1 MRAWLAVGLG
11 GVTALGMQA
20 LLESMARAA
29 RLPDSPLAAYG
40 VLFVALVLAGYVAGH
55 FVHNFHAVYGAL
67 AAVLYI
73 FVATTINAV
82 REVSIARQFGLGALA
97 PLDFLQLALT
107 DVVAMTGASCG
118 GWLAGRAS

>member
-11 GVTALGMQA
+11 GVTALGMQV
-20 LLESMARAA
+20 L

-55 FVHNFHAVYGAL
+55 FVRSFHALYGAL

-82 REVSIARQFGLGALA
+82 REVAVARQFGLGALA
-97 PLDFLQLALT
+97 PIDFLQLALT

-118 GWLAGRAS
+118 GWLAGRVS